1 MKNFISRESLK
12 SLLEANDSP
21 TLIEAL
27 PKQYYDAEHIPGA
40 INIDYNDIKE
50 LALERIPD
58 KASTV
63 VVYCASFDCKNSG
76 LAAEALEQLGYSD
89 VRVYKE
95 GKKDWKGAG
104 LPLEQK
110 VR

>member
-12 SLLEANDSP
+12 SLLEANDSA

-40 INIDYNDIKE
+40 INIDYNDIAE
-50 LALERIPD
+50 QAVERIPD
-58 KASTV
+58 KSSTV
-63 VVYCASFDCKNSG
+63 VVYCANVDCKNSG
-76 LAAEALEQLGYSD
+76 IAAEVLEQLGYSD
-89 VRVYKE
+89 VRVYQE

-104 LPLEQK
+104 LPLERK
-110 VR
+110 AR